1 MIRSHKTHLILP
13 YIVFFVLSVTIL
25 AGCGT
30 STIQPT
36 RTPPVPTTTPS
47 VSPSSTLPPT
57 RTAAPT
63 ATPVPTNTPL
73 PSPTLVRPEFYSNSP
88 ISVQAEWEGSQ
99 GKPVFQWSP
108 DGSKLIF
115 NTEDGF
121 TMLDTETLQPVWIGP
136 SGKSVAFSADGN
148 HVAIATGQA
157 IELYDAAGGDPEA
170 KLDGATCTETE
181 WVGFRQDGRALVVAQ
196 VNRETAEAEFSWLEI
211 DTGICSEPFAT
222 VLGAPNFEI
231 QYFSVSRDGDYA
243 IAVVENQV
251 FVWSLITGI
260 EILQKPGQAAAFGS
274 GGYYLAVQDKDTV
287 TIFVTSSGE
296 LLQTFEIPDSRAFD
310 VGGDWSMFAVSTPD
324 GPNQKAYFYD
334 SGTGDLLRILRDLPA
349 ETEMLSFS
357 PDNRWLLVIARDV
370 TKNQPSRYFLL
381 GLYSGLPTASTTE
394 TGELNI
400 TRPFTTPAPLFP
412 ILYPPLNGHS
422 EFPTPIAKPTGE
434 VEDYRLKDWN
444 EERGIDLIQPLVEF
458 AAANYHLGPA
468 ASVYSFMWPQDA
480 IRIAAQEYLMRF
492 PNSSHQEAV
501 QWRLASSNIILNR
514 HDSDA
519 WILAQIERGL
529 NVGSID
535 PSDMRINAYLAPF
548 GFSLLNSLSPA
559 LTPESFEWF
568 GCDGAVNPVL
578 APGLFDDTGTT
589 RIIAIGSLW
598 GGNGIIAALHQD
610 TNGQYQIIPI
620 HSRLNFNVSYCQSVL
635 VEDLTGDG
643 RPEVWI
649 DDYWHSGSMDSKDSF
664 IYQWRDG
671 EFVEISGK
679 KISGFDFPYEI
690 KLLGSPGQAKTIE
703 FTRRGPYTSS
713 GPTILQWDGE
723 QFVEG
728 LSGIPITFDP
738 NGRVDPYFIDGA
750 IRQGDYQRVSR
761 QLRSLLSDP
770 EQKGS
775 LHPNDTV
782 ILTFGLAISEALLFK
797 PAEAR
802 AVLEELL
809 QSNPTGVEFDYA
821 SAVQEFLDVYQ
832 TETDLWQACLVM
844 QDVPLPCPLSVV
856 FRELVE
862 RSVAQTESD
871 LLKNLEEYGIEF
883 VHTSSF
889 LWNDD
894 KKLDWL
900 LIPEEPEGNRYGP
913 TSVLLLSKD
922 NGYATHSLP
931 LYGNRSEKLVEFKKV
946 QLAGSSDISFFYL
959 YDKELR
965 IFQVP
970 SDSID
975 GRIET
980 KTYDF
985 SVSEYQEFIGE
996 DSYELILWYDVGRY
1010 QPPEFVYWDTETS
1023 QFLTYD
1029 YAEYLVL
1036 VKNQPEEAVRVISA
1050 ELERIE
1056 ALPDE
1061 DNSSYVKYSESP
1073 RLKYLLGLSYELL
1086 GDEASAKDVYFDLW
1100 RTPTAEIFYGDNPEQ
1115 PYAIMAQEKLEKIQP

>member
-47 VSPSSTLPPT
+47 VSPSATLPPT

-63 ATPVPTNTPL
+63 ATPAPTNTPL

-88 ISVQAEWEGSQ
+88 ISVQAEWEGNQ

-121 TMLDTETLQPVWIGP
+121 TMLDTETMQPVWNGP

-157 IELYDAAGGDPEA
+157 IELYDAASGDLEA

-181 WVGFRQDGRALVVAQ
+181 WVDFRQDGRALVVAR
-196 VNRETAEAEFSWLEI
+196 VNRETAEAEFSWLAI

-222 VLGAPNFEI
+222 VPGTPNLEI

-274 GGYYLAVQDKDTV
+274 GGYYLAVQDKDTA

-381 GLYSGLPTASTTE
+381 GLYSGLPTARINE
-394 TGELNI
+394 TGEPEI
-400 TRPFTTPAPLFP
+400 IRPVTTPAPLFP
-412 ILYPPLNGHS
+412 ILYPPINGHP
-422 EFPTPIAKPTGE
+422 EFPTPIATPAGE
-434 VEDYRLKDWN
+434 SQDYRLKEWN
-444 EERGIDLIQPLVEF
+444 EDLAIDLMRPLVEF
-458 AAANYHLGPA
+458 ATANYHLGFA
-468 ASVYSFMWPQDA
+468 ASVHSFMWPQDA
-480 IRIAAQEYLMRF
+480 IRIAAQEYMMRF
-492 PNSSHQEAV
+492 PNSPYREAV

-519 WILAQIERGL
+519 WILSQIERGL
-529 NVGSID
+529 DDGSID

-548 GFSLLNSLSPA
+548 GFSLHNSLSPA
-559 LTPESFEWF
+559 LTPASFEWF

-578 APGLFDDTGTT
+578 APGLSDDTGTT

-671 EFVEISGK
+671 KFVEISGER
-679 KISGFDFPYEI
+679 ISGFDFPYEI

-703 FTRRGPYTSS
+703 FTRRGPYTGS
-713 GPTILQWDGE
+713 GPTILHWDGE
-723 QFVEG
+723 KFAEG
-728 LSGIPITFDP
+728 VSDTPIKFDFD
-738 NGRVDPYFIDGA
+738 GRVDPYFVNGA
-750 IRQGDYQRVSR
+750 LEQGAYQKISR
-761 QLRSLLSDP
+761 QLHGILDDP
-770 EQKGS
+770 EQKS
-775 LHPNDTV
+775 INHPNDTV
-782 ILTFGLAISEALLFK
+782 VLRFGLAISEALQFK

-802 AVLEELL
+802 AVLEGLL
-809 QSNPTGVEFDYA
+809 QSKSTGIEFDYVN
-821 SAVQEFLDVYQ
+821 AVQEFLEVYQ
-832 TETDLWQACLVM
+832 TDADLWQACLLV
-844 QDVPLPCPLSVV
+844 QDKPFLPCPQTAV
-856 FRELVE
+856 FRELVK
-862 RSVAQTESD
+862 RVAEQSEND
-871 LLKNLEEYGIEF
+871 LPKALEEYGIRF
-883 VHTSSF
+883 AFTTSF
-889 LWNDD
+889 HGNDD
-894 KKLDWL
+894 EKPDWFL
-900 LIPEEPEGNRYGP
+900 LPKFPERDGH
-913 TSVLLLSKD
+913 TAIAFTLLSNG
-922 NGYATHSLP
+922 NGYNFYSLP
-931 LYGNRSEKLVEFKKV
+931 LYGDTQETPVEFKTIQLPGNSSTYFLFQLGDEFKIFHATSGSNDDNLQTKV
-946 QLAGSSDISFFYL
+946 YAL
-959 YDKELR
+959 
-965 IFQVP
+965 
-970 SDSID
+970 
-975 GRIET
+975 
-980 KTYDF
+980 
-985 SVSEYQEFIGE
+985 SVSTYQEIIDE
-996 DSYELILWYDVGRY
+996 DSYDLVVWHNVDHYR
-1010 QPPEFVYWDTETS
+1010 PPELFHWDVNS
-1023 QFLTYD
+1023 GQFQTFD
-1029 YAEYLVL
+1029 YAEYLVFT
-1036 VKNQPEEAVRVISA
+1036 KEQPDEAVRVIIDA
-1050 ELERIE
+1050 LNELYNMPEDSYIKFSER
-1056 ALPDE
+1056 
-1061 DNSSYVKYSESP
+1061 P
-1073 RLKYLLGLSYELL
+1073 RLQYLLGLSYELM

-1100 RTPTAEIFYGDNPEQ
+1100 RTPTAGIFYGDNPEQ
-1115 PYAIMAQEKLEKIQP
+1115 PYAIMAREKLEHIQQ